1 MPTAETTT
9 PVPALSGQGRTVCV
23 TGAGGFIASWLVKRL
38 LEKGYTVRGT
48 VRNPGSLV
56 EAFSGCDGVFHA
68 ASPVT
73 DHPEMMIEPAIRGTR
88 YVMTAAAD
96 TGVKR
101 VVLTSSIDLACWN
114 PNDATGRAVGV
125 TSMQRRV
132 GVMDGEAR
140 GWILGA
146 VIMKKDGELALFL
159 GMRRR

>member
-48 VRNPGSLV
+48 VRSPVDPKNDHLRALDGAADRLVLLRADLLDPESLV

-73 DHPEMMIEPAIRGTR
+73 DDPEMMIEPAIRGTR
-88 YVMTAAAD
+88 EAGQPLETSLEALETSLEVAAVAALHNHCPEHYD
-96 TGVKR
+96 
-101 VVLTSSIDLACWN
+101 DL
-114 PNDATGRAVGV
+114 
-125 TSMQRRV
+125 
-132 GVMDGEAR
+132 E
-140 GWILGA
+140 I
-146 VIMKKDGELALFL
+146 E
-159 GMRRR
+159 